1 MRTLKISKENLH
13 AQIVK
18 MIRDGKAESRA
29 NLAKMLK
36 VAPSTMSIYV
46 DQLIA
51 TGWMRE
57 AGLMQGKTG
66 RPKVRLALDGGSGWF
81 AGLEFTASRLQ
92 MVSID
97 FSGKAIDAH
106 VCPIPH
112 GATTETVIQTLQDT
126 LRKATAMID
135 RPLLGIGVGVPGL
148 VDPIK
153 GTVRYSVIFPG
164 LNDIPLQKT
173 LEQVLE
179 VPVRI
184 ENNMRVVAMAER
196 WFGGGR
202 NENDFAI
209 LGPRS
214 GFAIAQV
221 RDGKLVTGAHHAVG
235 ETGLWPWATPDG
247 ERQLHQ
253 VLSAPTTWRRLAGKM
268 PDAAI
273 PSDLNDALAE
283 LANHDSMAWHE
294 VVNDFARAVGMS
306 HLLIDA
312 GIYYL
317 HGPLVALGTRF
328 CDAISQRALALM
340 PALRDT
346 PVRVVPTTLG
356 DSAGGLG
363 AASLAME
370 AWDPGLAD

>member
-126 LRKATAMID
+126 LRKAAAMID

-173 LEQVLE
+173 LEQALE

-202 NENDFAI
+202 FRYRTS
-209 LGPRS
+209 P
-214 GFAIAQV
+214 
-221 RDGKLVTGAHHAVG
+221 
-235 ETGLWPWATPDG
+235 
-247 ERQLHQ
+247 
-253 VLSAPTTWRRLAGKM
+253 
-268 PDAAI
+268 
-273 PSDLNDALAE
+273 
-283 LANHDSMAWHE
+283 
-294 VVNDFARAVGMS
+294 
-306 HLLIDA
+306 
-312 GIYYL
+312 
-317 HGPLVALGTRF
+317 
-328 CDAISQRALALM
+328 
-340 PALRDT
+340 
-346 PVRVVPTTLG
+346 
-356 DSAGGLG
+356 
-363 AASLAME
+363 
-370 AWDPGLAD
+370 